1 MPTQPFTP
9 KSLVRYIN
17 ENHGGDYSKA
27 VFQYFPNAKGKC
39 QVWLYR
45 TDKETGIVVDECF
58 SPSVLA
64 SDLGFSRGE
73 MTTKNTLVL
82 L

>member
-1 MPTQPFTP
+1 MPTQTFTP

-17 ENHGGDYSKA
+17 ERHGGDYKKA

-45 TDKETGIVVDECF
+45 DSYTGVEVDECF

-64 SDLGFSRGE
+64 SDLGFARGE